1 MIDIIFIMILI
12 FLYYLICICIYIL
25 YNNQKNKRIN
35 KNLQR
40 INKEVYEIME
50 YEMSNLKKDNIL
62 DDKNMKRINQILKSK
77 SYQKHI
83 IKYLLRKENKKDI
96 IDFMKKTKLIDVVLN
111 QDEEDE
117 CDKAYKIYIIGELNI
132 QNQYGY
138 LIKNIDNNSV
148 YIQINILKS
157 LAKLGNKEYFIN
169 GLKMTINSSSL
180 IHEKLLADI
189 IYTFYK
195 NDKSI
200 NEYLNYELDKNNNE
214 FNKII
219 INHFINTKYEN
230 ASEDI
235 YKLLIKNNSD
245 KEVKITC
252 IKYFSNIKYLKSKD
266 ILVTLLSD
274 KNWEI
279 RAISASALKKYK
291 SKDVIENLQKSI
303 KDSDWYVRQNS
314 ARSLYYLVNEKDK
327 LQSIING
334 EDKYAS
340 DSIVSI
346 LSEEYENEYV
356 IAMKENNNI
365 ADFIDKCVGNLV

>member
-1 MIDIIFIMILI
+1 MIDIIFTMMLI

-25 YNNQKNKRIN
+25 YSNKKNK
-35 KNLQR
+35 KVHMNLKG
-40 INKEVYEIME
+40 INKEIYEIME
-50 YEMSNLKKDNIL
+50 HEINNLKKDKTL
-62 DDKNMKRINQILKSK
+62 DDKNMKRIKQILKSK

-83 IKYLLRKENKKDI
+83 IKYLLSKENKKDI
-96 IDFMKKTKLIDVVLN
+96 VDFMKKTNLIDVVLN
-111 QDEEDE
+111 QNEEDE
-117 CDKAYKIYIIGELNI
+117 ADKAYKIYIIGELNI
-132 QNQYGY
+132 QNEYEY
-138 LIKNIDNNSV
+138 LIENIEHNSV
-148 YIQINILKS
+148 YIQTNILKS
-157 LAKLGNKEYFIN
+157 LSKLGNKEYFIK
-169 GLKMTINSSSL
+169 GLKKIVNSSSL

-200 NEYLNYELDKNNNE
+200 NKYLNYELDKNNNE

-235 YKLLIKNNSD
+235 YKLLIKNQSD

-252 IKYFSNIKYLKSKD
+252 IKYFSNIKYIKAKD

-303 KDSDWYVRQNS
+303 KDRNWYVRQNS
-314 ARSLYYLVNEKDK
+314 ARSLYYLVNEKEK

-334 EDKYAS
+334 KDKYAS

-346 LSEEYENEYV
+346 FSEEY
-356 IAMKENNNI
+356 
-365 ADFIDKCVGNLV
+365 VGSLS